1 MLSEV
6 YKLARVWYTLTV
18 VMGRKKR
25 KPVSSAVKSAPCQA
39 STAPEPLSRWE
50 LAKSRGNS
58 MYGQNEYE
66 EALEQYIIAIGLLE
80 LETSDKGL
88 CISW

>member
-1 MLSEV
+1 
-6 YKLARVWYTLTV
+6 
-18 VMGRKKR
+18 
-25 KPVSSAVKSAPCQA
+25 
-39 STAPEPLSRWE
+39 
-50 LAKSRGNS
+50 